1 MKSKITDIKPH
12 PINDQIYSTTDL
24 SDLKN
29 SIEINGQLEPIVV
42 NKDNTI
48 ISGHRRYFSM
58 IQLGFTEC
66 EIRIV
71 DHENELISLIEYNQQ
86 RKKTATDLTNEI
98 KILEEEYKKKGIGL
112 GRGKRNDMKG
122 SISGKI
128 YIDMTNRLGI
138 GLSKMKQLKSI
149 NHYEPQLL
157 KKVDRGELSVSK
169 AYSVIRSKYMKPK
182 VITDDDQMESKI
194 HKFLDREKPSS
205 EVMMKSLRSHYP
217 YSLMNFNMD
226 QFEELNNKRTEL
238 IDHMEYL
245 KRLDNREIVIYKK
258 LQEIQKNKFDEKLLD
273 QIYNKIYQF
282 SDLNNL
288 DQTLKEIDQLDP
300 MLVPVKDPKEF
311 KILRILIHSFEWVPS
326 PGRNLKYFIIDR
338 SSKKY
343 LGIITLGSDVIT
355 LPPRDNH
362 IGWSKENKFDH
373 KKLNSIS
380 IAQTI
385 VSVQPFGYNML
396 GGKLVASLCGDPI
409 IQKDW
414 KSKYKDDLVGI
425 TTTSLFGSYSMYNR
439 IPVWKKLGKTRGSI
453 TLKPDDD
460 IFFYWSDWIKEN
472 HSEEYEQ
479 AITQSSP
486 KQNVIKLIFNKLN
499 ISITD
504 YQNDHS
510 KGVYFMPLYQNTN
523 EYLRNEITSKEL
535 IPLDKLHKE
544 NVLNWWREKSKSR
557 FTDLYKKD
565 QIKHET
571 LWYKDLKLKD
581 LIKKGLYQYP
591 K

>member
-12 PINDQIYSTTDL
+12 PINDQIYTTTDL
-24 SDLKN
+24 TDLKN
-29 SIEINGQLEPIVV
+29 SIKVNGQLEPIVV

-58 IQLGFTEC
+58 IQLGFKEC

-86 RKKTATDLTNEI
+86 RKKTATDLSNEI
-98 KILEEEYKKKGIGL
+98 KILEEEYKKKGL
-112 GRGKRNDMKG
+112 GQGKRNDMKG
-122 SISGKI
+122 SSSQKI

-157 KKVDRGELSVSK
+157 KKIDSGELSVSK
-169 AYSVIRSKYMKPK
+169 AYSIIRSKYMKPK
-182 VITDDDQMESKI
+182 TITDDQKMESKI
-194 HKFLDREKPSS
+194 HSFIDREKPSM
-205 EVMMKSLRSHYP
+205 EVLVRSLKNHYP
-217 YSLMNFNMD
+217 FSLMNFSMD

-238 IDHMEYL
+238 IDHMEFL

-258 LQEIQKNKFDEKLLD
+258 LQEIQKNKFDEKTLD
-273 QIYNKIYQF
+273 RVYNKIYQF
-282 SDLNNL
+282 SNLNDLDL
-288 DQTLKEIDQLDP
+288 TLKEIDQLDP
-300 MLVPVKDPKEF
+300 ILVSVEDPKEF

-343 LGIITLGSDVIT
+343 LGIITLGSDVIS
-355 LPPRDNH
+355 LPPRDQY
-362 IGWSKENKFDH
+362 IGWSRENKFDH
-373 KKLNSIS
+373 KKLNSVS

-385 VSVQPFGYNML
+385 VGVQPFGYNML
-396 GGKLVASLCGDPI
+396 GGKLIASLCSDPM

-414 KSKYKDDLVGI
+414 KRKYKDTLTGI

-439 IPVWKKLGKTRGSI
+439 IPIWKKLGKTKGSI
-453 TLKPDDD
+453 NIKPDDHH
-460 IFFYWSDWIKEN
+460 FFYWNEWIKEN
-472 HSEEYEQ
+472 YREDYDQ
-479 AITQSSP
+479 AINQSSP
-486 KQNVIKLIFNKLN
+486 KQNIIKLIFNKLD
-499 ISITD
+499 IPLTE

-510 KGVYFMPLYQNTN
+510 KGVYFMPIHLNTK
-523 EYLRNEITSKEL
+523 EFLRNEISVKDLVADE
-535 IPLDKLHKE
+535 KLSRE
-544 NVLNWWREKSKSR
+544 NVLSWWREKSKSR
-557 FTDLYKKD
+557 FTDLFDKNKI
-565 QIKHET
+565 QSET

>member
-1 MKSKITDIKPH
+1 
-12 PINDQIYSTTDL
+12 
-24 SDLKN
+24 
-29 SIEINGQLEPIVV
+29 
-42 NKDNTI
+42 
-48 ISGHRRYFSM
+48 M

-66 EIRIV
+66 DIRIV

-98 KILEEEYKKKGIGL
+98 KILEEEYKKKGL
-112 GRGKRNDMKG
+112 GQGKRNDMKG
-122 SISGKI
+122 SSSQKI

-157 KKVDRGELSVSK
+157 KKIDSGELSVSK
-169 AYSVIRSKYMKPK
+169 AYSIIRSKYMKPK
-182 VITDDDQMESKI
+182 TITDDQKMESKI
-194 HKFLDREKPSS
+194 HSFIDREKPSM
-205 EVMMKSLRSHYP
+205 EVLVRSLKNHYP
-217 YSLMNFNMD
+217 FSLMNFSMD

-238 IDHMEYL
+238 IDHMEFL

-258 LQEIQKNKFDEKLLD
+258 LQEIQKNKFDEKTLD
-273 QIYNKIYQF
+273 RVYNKIYQF
-282 SDLNNL
+282 SNLNDLDL
-288 DQTLKEIDQLDP
+288 TLKEIDQLDP
-300 MLVPVKDPKEF
+300 ILVSVEDPKEF

-343 LGIITLGSDVIT
+343 LGIITLGSDVIS
-355 LPPRDNH
+355 LPPRDQY
-362 IGWSKENKFDH
+362 IGWSRENKFDH
-373 KKLNSIS
+373 KKLNSVS

-385 VSVQPFGYNML
+385 VGVQPFGYNML
-396 GGKLVASLCGDPI
+396 GGKLIASLCSDPM

-414 KSKYKDDLVGI
+414 KRKYKDTLTGI

-439 IPVWKKLGKTRGSI
+439 IPIWKKLGKTKGSI
-453 TLKPDDD
+453 NIKPDDHH
-460 IFFYWSDWIKEN
+460 FFYWNEWIKEN
-472 HSEEYEQ
+472 YREDYDQ
-479 AITQSSP
+479 AIKQSSP
-486 KQNVIKLIFNKLN
+486 KQNIIKLIFNKLD
-499 ISITD
+499 IPLTE

-510 KGVYFMPLYQNTN
+510 KGVYFMPIHLNTK
-523 EYLRNEITSKEL
+523 EFLRNEISVKDLVADE
-535 IPLDKLHKE
+535 KLSRE
-544 NVLNWWREKSKSR
+544 NVLSWWREKSKSR
-557 FTDLYKKD
+557 FTDLFDKNKI
-565 QIKHET
+565 QSET

>member
-12 PINDQIYSTTDL
+12 PINDQIYTTTDL
-24 SDLKN
+24 TDLKN
-29 SIEINGQLEPIVV
+29 SIKVNGQLEPIVV
-42 NKDNTI
+42 NKENTI

-86 RKKTATDLTNEI
+86 RKKTATDLSNEI
-98 KILEEEYKKKGIGL
+98 KILEEEYKKKGL
-112 GRGKRNDMKG
+112 GQGKRNDMKG
-122 SISGKI
+122 SSSQKI

-157 KKVDRGELSVSK
+157 KKIDSGELSVSK
-169 AYSVIRSKYMKPK
+169 AYSIIRSKYMKPK
-182 VITDDDQMESKI
+182 TITDDQQMESKI
-194 HKFLDREKPSS
+194 HSFIDREKPSM
-205 EVMMKSLRSHYP
+205 EVLVRSLKNHYP
-217 YSLMNFNMD
+217 FSLMNFSMD

-238 IDHMEYL
+238 IDHMEFL

-258 LQEIQKNKFDEKLLD
+258 LQEIQKNKFDEKTLD
-273 QIYNKIYQF
+273 RVYNKIYQF
-282 SDLNNL
+282 SNLNDLDL
-288 DQTLKEIDQLDP
+288 TLKEIDQLDP
-300 MLVPVKDPKEF
+300 ILVSVEDPKEF

-343 LGIITLGSDVIT
+343 LGIITLGSDVIS
-355 LPPRDNH
+355 LPPRDQY
-362 IGWSKENKFDH
+362 IGWSRENKFDH
-373 KKLNSIS
+373 KKLNSVS

-385 VSVQPFGYNML
+385 VGVQPFGYNML
-396 GGKLVASLCGDPI
+396 GGKLIASLCSDPM

-414 KSKYKDDLVGI
+414 KRKYKDTLTGI

-439 IPVWKKLGKTRGSI
+439 IPIWKKLGKTKGSI
-453 TLKPDDD
+453 NIKPDDHH
-460 IFFYWSDWIKEN
+460 FFYWNEWIKEN
-472 HSEEYEQ
+472 YREDYDQ
-479 AITQSSP
+479 AINQSSP
-486 KQNVIKLIFNKLN
+486 KQNIIKLIFNKLD
-499 ISITD
+499 IPLTE

-510 KGVYFMPLYQNTN
+510 KGVYFMPIHLNTK
-523 EYLRNEITSKEL
+523 EFLRNEISVKDLVADE
-535 IPLDKLHKE
+535 KLSRE
-544 NVLNWWREKSKSR
+544 NVLSWWREKSKSR
-557 FTDLYKKD
+557 FTDLFDKNKI
-565 QIKHET
+565 QSET